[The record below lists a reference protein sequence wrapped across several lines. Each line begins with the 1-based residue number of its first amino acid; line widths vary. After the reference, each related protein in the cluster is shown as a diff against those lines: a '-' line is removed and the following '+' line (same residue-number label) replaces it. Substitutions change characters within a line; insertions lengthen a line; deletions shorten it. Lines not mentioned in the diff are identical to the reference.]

1 MGSKTGLLLSLP
13 LSKLILGSKGGQ
25 KRRKIRFLPIDWKH
39 IRPTY
44 TLIKYFIFLKK
55 PVGSSFIILSCMN
68 LQNTESR
75 TSLQVLDPLLQH
87 ITASLRKSKLQKQLE
102 SY

>member
-1 MGSKTGLLLSLP
+1 MGSKTGPLSLP
-13 LSKLILGSKGGQ
+13 LSKIILGSKGGQ
-25 KRRKIRFLPIDWKH
+25 KRWKMRFIPIDWKH

-68 LQNTESR
+68 LQNTVSR
-75 TSLQVLDPLLQH
+75 ISLEVLDPVLQH
-87 ITASLRKSKLQKQLE
+87 KTGRLRKPKLQRQLE
-102 SY
+102 SN